1 MFTLCLDRSQ
11 SAPRTRARVAQAAAS
26 ARAWGRELYARLCD
40 SELAALGFF
49 LALILFTFLI

>member
-1 MFTLCLDRSQ
+1 MFTLSLDRSH
-11 SAPRTRARVAQAAAS
+11 AGPRTRARVARAAAS
-26 ARAWGRELYARLCD
+26 ARAWIRELYARLCD